1 MYTEENKNRALEIIN
16 EIEKTIAKRDF
27 FVATYKDRPLLIELE
42 KIAENGLDEQEESL
56 LFAYDL
62 FVYLAEKYTSMGRFP
77 LSGKFN
83 EKALNA
89 AMLLKQ
95 KYGKESERVNEI
107 YSNLLRDRNYYVDD
121 NCKEILEAVIKSHV
135 IGEDEAIRIHRNRMN
150 RRRNLKHDP
159 VEMTEEYLNVIDEI
173 DEKIE
178 KNRKHYGM
186 GACYEIWNLKQQFLL
201 EKGIYWKSP
210 FILNPGVIFD

>member
-1 MYTEENKNRALEIIN
+1 MYTEESKNRALEIIN

-77 LSGKFN
+77 VSGKFN

-107 YSNLLRDRNYYVDD
+107 P
-121 NCKEILEAVIKSHV
+121 I
-135 IGEDEAIRIHRNRMN
+135 
-150 RRRNLKHDP
+150 
-159 VEMTEEYLNVIDEI
+159 
-173 DEKIE
+173 IE
-178 KNRKHYGM
+178 
-186 GACYEIWNLKQQFLL
+186 
-201 EKGIYWKSP
+201 
-210 FILNPGVIFD
+210 